1 MKVVRLLKNE
11 KRLSREEYR
20 RFSKGDLIFGENA
33 CPEELNRWN
42 IDDLEE
48 AKKELKKYRCTYE
61 EDASMFNV
69 TEYAIEIFEEDED
82 GEFVEGSYF
91 QLTAEE

>member
-1 MKVVRLLKNE
+1 MKKMKVVRLLKNE

-48 AKKELKKYRCTYE
+48 AKRNLKSTDVHMKKMHLCL
-61 EDASMFNV
+61 M
-69 TEYAIEIFEEDED
+69 
-82 GEFVEGSYF
+82 
-91 QLTAEE
+91 